1 MIPMNL
7 LHKDQQA
14 AFLISGIWSSLAYQ
28 EACHLK
34 NAYVLDST
42 EANGFLSAPKTTHLK
57 LHENTAYVYY
67 TPNETINGVRFSGCP
82 DVGNTPLIA
91 DMTSCFLT
99 EPFNVSDYGLIFA
112 GAQKNIAPAGLTLV
126 IIRADLLERVIEKP
140 PIPTMLNYNTHV
152 LHKSL
157 YATPP
162 TFNCY
167 MALKMLRWI
176 KDQGGVDT
184 LYKVNRQKSAAL
196 YQYIDDSS
204 FYYAK
209 VEKKSRSIVNVC
221 FSLSR
226 PELEADFLL
235 KASQSGL
242 VALQGHRLV
251 GGLRASLYNAMP
263 MDGVH
268 ALIAFMQDFSN
279 EHAL

>member
-1 MIPMNL
+1 
-7 LHKDQQA
+7 
-14 AFLISGIWSSLAYQ
+14 
-28 EACHLK
+28 
-34 NAYVLDST
+34 
-42 EANGFLSAPKTTHLK
+42 
-57 LHENTAYVYY
+57 
-67 TPNETINGVRFSGCP
+67 
-82 DVGNTPLIA
+82 
-91 DMTSCFLT
+91 
-99 EPFNVSDYGLIFA
+99 
-112 GAQKNIAPAGLTLV
+112 
-126 IIRADLLERVIEKP
+126 
-140 PIPTMLNYNTHV
+140 
-152 LHKSL
+152 
-157 YATPP
+157 
-162 TFNCY
+162 